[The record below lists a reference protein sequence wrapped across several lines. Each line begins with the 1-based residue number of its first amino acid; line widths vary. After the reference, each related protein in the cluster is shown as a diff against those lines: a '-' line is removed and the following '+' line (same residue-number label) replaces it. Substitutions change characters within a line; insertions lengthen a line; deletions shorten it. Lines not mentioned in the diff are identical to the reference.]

1 MGEWRSAAL
10 LGHPLTASGIVG
22 AYVLALVLRPAICPP
37 IPVRLPLI
45 AFCLGSLMA
54 FGGRTSLVTVLAAI
68 GLVGAFEAFG
78 IMRGKRT
85 QLPATI
91 VAICVL
97 FAAAAVI
104 FAALNLGIFDKML
117 LRFSSD
123 KGSTLARYA
132 TFSLLSHFDWQ
143 ELILGPNPV
152 RANALQTQLGLS
164 YGIENFWIACV
175 VQFGIIHTVLL
186 TIGLVCFFVELLRRS
201 NRAVWAVVLLI
212 VIIAASSVSFSSKNI
227 QLAQFVILISLLL
240 PRAQRRVA
248 APAYA
253 LRATSGNQIR
263 YEPWEK
269 TCMTIYID
277 NTHLGRHVT
286 GLERITLELFSADAL
301 APLDIVPVTA
311 HGIRQ
316 MLTTQNLS
324 LPIRLAAPSSVLVCP
339 GFPPSP
345 MLRPFAS
352 RVLPY
357 IHDDFLITRRAEL
370 NTKARLYMA
379 GPFKLALRH
388 YPRFLANSNDT
399 RRKLAAYCRADAE
412 VTLYRPPVRNVFGLE
427 PEARA
432 ERDSHP
438 QPLRLVALGTLE
450 PRKNFLAAANILS
463 ALRAQGFPG
472 ATLDII
478 GRQGWGNDWQMF
490 ETMPGVAL
498 HGYQPGYRVKQ
509 LLRRAD
515 LFVCTSHDEG
525 LGLPLLE
532 AQYGGLPIV
541 APEASVF
548 REVLGDSGIYIDAA
562 DPVSAA
568 SQIAAILS
576 TRGWR
581 ARYVALA
588 EQNLARWNAMADR
601 DRDVVID
608 LIAGLAA

>member
-1 MGEWRSAAL
+1 
-10 LGHPLTASGIVG
+10 
-22 AYVLALVLRPAICPP
+22 
-37 IPVRLPLI
+37 
-45 AFCLGSLMA
+45 
-54 FGGRTSLVTVLAAI
+54 
-68 GLVGAFEAFG
+68 
-78 IMRGKRT
+78 
-85 QLPATI
+85 
-91 VAICVL
+91 
-97 FAAAAVI
+97 
-104 FAALNLGIFDKML
+104 
-117 LRFSSD
+117 
-123 KGSTLARYA
+123 
-132 TFSLLSHFDWQ
+132 
-143 ELILGPNPV
+143 
-152 RANALQTQLGLS
+152 
-164 YGIENFWIACV
+164 
-175 VQFGIIHTVLL
+175 
-186 TIGLVCFFVELLRRS
+186 
-201 NRAVWAVVLLI
+201 
-212 VIIAASSVSFSSKNI
+212 
-227 QLAQFVILISLLL
+227 
-240 PRAQRRVA
+240 
-248 APAYA
+248 
-253 LRATSGNQIR
+253 
-263 YEPWEK
+263 
-269 TCMTIYID
+269 MTIYID

-301 APLDIVPVTA
+301 APLVIVPVTA

-432 ERDSHP
+432 EPDSHP

-450 PRKNFLAAANILS
+450 PRKNFMAAANILS

>member
-1 MGEWRSAAL
+1 
-10 LGHPLTASGIVG
+10 
-22 AYVLALVLRPAICPP
+22 
-37 IPVRLPLI
+37 
-45 AFCLGSLMA
+45 
-54 FGGRTSLVTVLAAI
+54 
-68 GLVGAFEAFG
+68 
-78 IMRGKRT
+78 
-85 QLPATI
+85 
-91 VAICVL
+91 
-97 FAAAAVI
+97 
-104 FAALNLGIFDKML
+104 
-117 LRFSSD
+117 
-123 KGSTLARYA
+123 
-132 TFSLLSHFDWQ
+132 
-143 ELILGPNPV
+143 
-152 RANALQTQLGLS
+152 
-164 YGIENFWIACV
+164 
-175 VQFGIIHTVLL
+175 
-186 TIGLVCFFVELLRRS
+186 
-201 NRAVWAVVLLI
+201 
-212 VIIAASSVSFSSKNI
+212 
-227 QLAQFVILISLLL
+227 
-240 PRAQRRVA
+240 
-248 APAYA
+248 
-253 LRATSGNQIR
+253 
-263 YEPWEK
+263 
-269 TCMTIYID
+269 
-277 NTHLGRHVT
+277 
-286 GLERITLELFSADAL
+286 
-301 APLDIVPVTA
+301 
-311 HGIRQ
+311 
-316 MLTTQNLS
+316 
-324 LPIRLAAPSSVLVCP
+324 
-339 GFPPSP
+339 

>member
-1 MGEWRSAAL
+1 
-10 LGHPLTASGIVG
+10 
-22 AYVLALVLRPAICPP
+22 
-37 IPVRLPLI
+37 
-45 AFCLGSLMA
+45 
-54 FGGRTSLVTVLAAI
+54 
-68 GLVGAFEAFG
+68 
-78 IMRGKRT
+78 
-85 QLPATI
+85 
-91 VAICVL
+91 
-97 FAAAAVI
+97 
-104 FAALNLGIFDKML
+104 
-117 LRFSSD
+117 
-123 KGSTLARYA
+123 
-132 TFSLLSHFDWQ
+132 
-143 ELILGPNPV
+143 
-152 RANALQTQLGLS
+152 
-164 YGIENFWIACV
+164 
-175 VQFGIIHTVLL
+175 
-186 TIGLVCFFVELLRRS
+186 
-201 NRAVWAVVLLI
+201 
-212 VIIAASSVSFSSKNI
+212 
-227 QLAQFVILISLLL
+227 
-240 PRAQRRVA
+240 
-248 APAYA
+248 
-253 LRATSGNQIR
+253 
-263 YEPWEK
+263 
-269 TCMTIYID
+269 MTIYID

-316 MLTTQNLS
+316 MLMTQNLS

-345 MLRPFAS
+345 LLRPFAS

-399 RRKLAAYCRADAE
+399 RRKLAAHCRADAE

-438 QPLRLVALGTLE
+438 QPLRLLALGTLE
-450 PRKNFLAAANILS
+450 PRKNFMAAANILS

-541 APEASVF
+541 APDASVF
-548 REVLGDSGIYIDAA
+548 REVLGDSGVYIDAA

-576 TRGWR
+576 ARGWR